1 MSFVVIKKIPHFY
14 SSGHR
19 CDLIFALGDAIFLRL
34 IPDPH
39 RMSSSFKRQTFA
51 HLRFEYKES

>member
-1 MSFVVIKKIPHFY
+1 MSFVVIKKSPTFTHL
-14 SSGHR
+14 GR